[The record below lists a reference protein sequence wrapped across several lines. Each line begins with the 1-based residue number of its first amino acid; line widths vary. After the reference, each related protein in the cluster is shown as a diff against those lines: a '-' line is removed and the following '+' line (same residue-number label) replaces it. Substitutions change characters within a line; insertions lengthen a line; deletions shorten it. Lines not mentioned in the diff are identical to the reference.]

1 MDKTDVKTKFDVEK
15 IRRDFPMLSAT
26 MHGKP
31 LCYLDNAATTLK
43 PTSVIERVRR
53 FEADEYS
60 TVHRGVYRLGAEATE
75 QFEDARKKMA
85 KFIGANDP
93 KEIIFTSGATQSIN
107 LVAHSYGRK
116 FIKRGDEIIITN
128 IEHHANIVPWQMVC
142 SETGAQLKVVPVND
156 SGELVME
163 EYKKL
168 LSKKTKLVA
177 VAHVS
182 NALGTVHPVEEIV
195 RLAHDAGALVLIDG
209 AQAAPHQKIN
219 VSELDCDFYALSG
232 HKMYG
237 PTGVGVLYG
246 KTEILESM
254 PPYVTGGEM
263 INYVTLEKTEFAK
276 PPARFEAGTPQI
288 TQVMGLS
295 SAIDYLTE
303 TGLEKISA
311 YEHDLLYYATGLLEG
326 IPGLRIIGTA
336 ARKAAIISFVMNQAH
351 PHDVGTIL
359 DTEGI
364 AVRAGHHCAQPT
376 MDRFNVPATT
386 RASFSF
392 YNTFAE
398 IDRLAADRKSTRLNS
413 SHTDISRMPSSA

>member
-1 MDKTDVKTKFDVEK
+1 MDKTQVKPELDVET
-15 IRRDFPMLSAT
+15 IRQDFPMLSAQ

-43 PTSVIERVRR
+43 PKSVMERARK

-60 TVHRGVYRLGAEATE
+60 TVHRGVYRLGADATE
-75 QFEDARKKMA
+75 HFEDARKNVA
-85 KFIGANDP
+85 RFIGAGDP
-93 KEIIFTSGATQSIN
+93 KEIVFTSGTTQSIN

-116 FIKRGDEIIITN
+116 FINRGDRIIISN

-142 SETGAQLKVVPVND
+142 RETGAELKVIPVSD
-156 SGELVME
+156 SGELVIE
-163 EYKKL
+163 KYKKL
-168 LSKKTKLVA
+168 LTEKTKIVA

-182 NALGTVHPVEEIV
+182 NALGTVNPVDEII
-195 RLAHDAGALVLIDG
+195 RLARDAGAKVLIDG
-209 AQAAPHQKIN
+209 AQAAPHTKIN
-219 VSELDCDFYALSG
+219 VQEMDCDFYALSG

-246 KTEILESM
+246 KMEMLEAM

-276 PPARFEAGTPQI
+276 PPARFEAGTPPI
-288 TQVMGLS
+288 TQVIGLS
-295 SAIDYLTE
+295 AAIDYLT
-303 TGLEKISA
+303 GIGMEKISR
-311 YEHDLLYYATGLLEG
+311 YEQDLLYYATGLLEG
-326 IPGLRIIGTA
+326 IPGLRVIGTA
-336 ARKAAIISFVMNQAH
+336 KRKSAIVSFVMEQAH

-398 IDRLAADRKSTRLNS
+398 IDRLVSGIRKVIELFG
-413 SHTDISRMPSSA
+413 

>member
-1 MDKTDVKTKFDVEK
+1 VDKTVAKTELDIER
-15 IRRDFPMLSAT
+15 IRGDFPMLSAK
-26 MHGKP
+26 MHDKP
-31 LCYLDNAATTLK
+31 LSYLDNAATTLK
-43 PTSVIERVRR
+43 PNSVIERVRH

-75 QFEDARKKMA
+75 HFENARKNVA
-85 KFIGANDP
+85 QFIGADDP
-93 KEIIFTSGATQSIN
+93 KQVIFTSGTTQSIN

-142 SETGAQLKVVPVND
+142 RETGAELKVVPVND

-168 LSKKTKLVA
+168 LSTKTKLVA

-209 AQAAPHQKIN
+209 AQAAPHHKIN

-237 PTGVGVLYG
+237 PTGIGVLYG
-246 KTEILESM
+246 KTETLESM

-276 PPARFEAGTPQI
+276 PPARFEAGTPPI
-288 TQVMGLS
+288 TQVIGLS

-303 TGLEKISA
+303 TGMDKINA
-311 YEHDLLYYATGLLEG
+311 YEQDLLHYATSLLEG
-326 IPGLRIIGTA
+326 IPGLHIIGTA
-336 ARKAAIISFVMNQAH
+336 ARKAAIISFVMDQAH

-398 IDRLAADRKSTRLNS
+398 IDRLAAGLRKVVEVFG
-413 SHTDISRMPSSA
+413 

>member
-15 IRRDFPMLSAT
+15 IRRDFPMLSAK
-26 MHGKP
+26 MHDKP

-43 PTSVIERVRR
+43 PNSVIERVRH

-60 TVHRGVYRLGAEATE
+60 TVHRGVYRLGAEATT
-75 QFEDARKKMA
+75 QFEEARKKMA
-85 KFIGANDP
+85 RFIGAEDP
-93 KEIIFTSGATQSIN
+93 KQIIFTSGATQSIN

-168 LSKKTKLVA
+168 LSRKTKLVA

-219 VSELDCDFYALSG
+219 VSELDCDFYAVSG

-237 PTGVGVLYG
+237 PTGIGVLYG

-276 PPARFEAGTPQI
+276 PPARFEAGTPPI

-311 YEHDLLYYATGLLEG
+311 YEQDLLYYATGLLEG

-336 ARKAAIISFVMNQAH
+336 ARKAAIISFVMDQAH

-376 MDRFNVPATT
+376 MDRFDVPATT

-398 IDRLAADRKSTRLNS
+398 IDRLAAAIRKV
-413 SHTDISRMPSSA
+413 IGIFG

>member
-1 MDKTDVKTKFDVEK
+1 MNKTETKTELDIER
-15 IRRDFPMLSAT
+15 IRGDFPMLSAT
-26 MHGKP
+26 MHDKP
-31 LCYLDNAATTLK
+31 LCYLDNAATTMK
-43 PTSVIERVRR
+43 PKSVIERVRH

-75 QFEDARKKMA
+75 HFEEARKNMA
-85 KFIGANDP
+85 RFIGTDDP
-93 KEIIFTSGATQSIN
+93 KQIIFTSGTTQSIN

-116 FIKRGDEIIITN
+116 FIKRDDEIIITN

-142 SETGAQLKVVPVND
+142 RETGAHLKVVPVND
-156 SGELVME
+156 SGELIME

-168 LSKKTKLVA
+168 ISKKTKLVA

-182 NALGTVHPVEEIV
+182 NALGTVHPVKEII

-209 AQAAPHQKIN
+209 AQAAPHHKIN

-246 KTEILESM
+246 KMEILESM

-276 PPARFEAGTPQI
+276 PPARFEAGTPPI
-288 TQVMGLS
+288 TQVIGMS
-295 SAIDYLTE
+295 EAIDYLTE
-303 TGLEKISA
+303 TGLEKINR
-311 YEHDLLYYATGLLEG
+311 YEQDLLYYATGLLEG
-326 IPGLRIIGTA
+326 VPGLHIIGTA
-336 ARKAAIISFVMNQAH
+336 VHKAGIISFVMDQAH

-398 IDRLAADRKSTRLNS
+398 IDRLVAAIRKV
-413 SHTDISRMPSSA
+413 IEVFG

>member
-1 MDKTDVKTKFDVEK
+1 VDKTDVKTELDIER
-15 IRRDFPMLSAT
+15 IRGDFPMLSAK
-26 MHGKP
+26 MHDKP

-43 PTSVIERVRR
+43 PKSVIERVRH

-60 TVHRGVYRLGAEATE
+60 TVHRGVYRLGAEATGH
-75 QFEDARKKMA
+75 FENARKNVA
-85 KFIGANDP
+85 RFIGADDP
-93 KEIIFTSGATQSIN
+93 KQIIFTSGTTQSIN

-142 SETGAQLKVVPVND
+142 RETGAELKVIPVND
-156 SGELVME
+156 SGELIME

-195 RLAHDAGALVLIDG
+195 RLAHEAGALTLIDG
-209 AQAAPHQKIN
+209 AQAAPHRAIN
-219 VSELDCDFYALSG
+219 VNELDCDFYALSG

-237 PTGVGVLYG
+237 PTGIGVLYG

-276 PPARFEAGTPQI
+276 PPARFEAGTPPI
-288 TQVMGLS
+288 TQVIGLS

-303 TGLEKISA
+303 TGLEKINR
-311 YEHDLLYYATGLLEG
+311 YEQDLLYYATGLLKG
-326 IPGLRIIGTA
+326 VPGLHIIGTA
-336 ARKAAIISFVMNQAH
+336 AHKASIISFVMDQAH

-398 IDRLAADRKSTRLNS
+398 IDRLAAAIRKV
-413 SHTDISRMPSSA
+413 IEIFG